1 VLIAISQLRLRSRL
15 EKEDPARLRVRMWA
29 YPYLTYLA
37 IAGMLSVLLAMAF
50 IPEQRTPLIFGLIS
64 LGILLLGFGAR
75 VRFGRRQD
83 ITKLAME
90 PHLYE
95 DL

>member
-1 VLIAISQLRLRSRL
+1 
-15 EKEDPARLRVRMWA
+15 
-29 YPYLTYLA
+29 
-37 IAGMLSVLLAMAF
+37 MLGVLLAMAF

-64 LGILLLGFGAR
+64 LGALLLGFSAR

-83 ITKLAME
+83 ITQLAME
-90 PHLYE
+90 PHRYE